1 MPTWVSQEKW
11 NLCQHFKF
19 YIFEFDLMGGL
30 PGVRVCCIVFLMD
43 LTLSVRV
50 RSHWLLSS
58 SSLATCVCPLSAA
71 NIRAVVP
78 WLSWMLASAPWLS
91 SRRTITTRPCL
102 TAKCRAVWPVYRT
115 DTFMVLA
122 MTNVIF
128 LYFVMTHKV
137 EAKIKGFAR
146 ETALVLLGDKA
157 FSTSYGFTPWRSYI
171 LTGHLTLLVISNSA
185 QLALSRWLQRGPKPW
200 RRSCIFRVLILY

>member
-1 MPTWVSQEKW
+1 MLL
-11 NLCQHFKF
+11 LCSAR
-19 YIFEFDLMGGL
+19 
-30 PGVRVCCIVFLMD
+30 RVGEECNAVICD

-78 WLSWMLASAPWLS
+78 WPSWMLASAPWLS

-102 TAKCRAVWPVYRT
+102 TAKCRAVWPVFRT
-115 DTFMVLA
+115 DTFRALV
-122 MTNVIF
+122 TTTVIF
-128 LYFVMTHKV
+128 LYFVRTRMV

-146 ETALVLLGDKA
+146 ETTLFLLGEKR
-157 FSTSYGFTPWRSYI
+157 FSTSHGFTPWRSDS
-171 LTGHLTLLVISNSA
+171 LTGHLTLLVITNSA
-185 QLALSRWLQRGPKPW
+185 QLALSPWLQRGPKPW